1 MTNTLRIDCR
11 KAGRDPELTSVLPE
25 SAFSIH
31 THGASMPL
39 VVDVNWT
46 RTVMNEVVIVA
57 SSVADLKKLQLTAD
71 SFGITKSLRLLIAG
85 RVPGNLL
92 STPPGIVNGRYVLES
107 RRQFRRSPIEH
118 TELYVKLARQV
129 PLKRI
134 IAACLGDGLPAHRRV
149 TPSLRIGLAPNVDSG
164 WGFGDSMA
172 KYLSA
177 STLYSNDAGNNPGP
191 KPEVDLLITAE
202 VVEPLPLDHPP
213 VIRIRE
219 TAGDTWTRIA
229 TTAPVDEF
237 SRFAADFDARLTIP
251 PVDTEVINP
260 VGFDPFPSS
269 GSCSIRRSGHQGQK
283 LVADTSSIVLGHLD
297 DARLSERLVGALR
310 TFSFVNDYADSH
322 TGPAQRAS
330 FLIDAAAAG
339 VPVVPHDLD
348 PLTARYLSN
357 SLHEA
362 YTDATESL
370 FGDRLAREAF
380 VASAHRAAY
389 QGHGNRNVLNLFL
402 NAAGRGMIPHARPT
416 ISVLIPSKRPE
427 FISNAIEQLRR
438 QSWKSIQPI
447 FGFHGFTVSDI
458 SVQDRSDLSS
468 MSALVHETPA
478 DSVFGDLMNSMT
490 EMADGSLIAK
500 MDDDDWYGEH
510 HLEDLLHAHEY
521 SRAILVGSGVQFIY
535 LTKADITVRR
545 GMTQA
550 YKYGGHP
557 GGPTI
562 LLARDDLRSVG
573 NWARVNRAIDTAL
586 ADAVAAAGGSV
597 YQGNPLNFLFNK
609 RASGHTWNATHEYFL
624 RGKIDQW
631 TGLQPPPGFTGAA
644 ARQIRSRWAT
654 RGSSLVGSDDFYE
667 SCMPREKDLMHL
679 ASSAANLPNTI
690 RLQDRSGVDPW
701 MSSFDALRAGKMRR
715 S

>member
-11 KAGRDPELTSVLPE
+11 KAGRDSELTSVLPE

-31 THGASMPL
+31 THGASVPL
-39 VVDVNWT
+39 VVDVNWAQ
-46 RTVMNEVVIVA
+46 TVMNEIVIVA

-71 SFGITKSLRLLIAG
+71 SFGSTKSLRLLVAG

-92 STPPGIVNGRYVLES
+92 STPPGIVNGRYALETK
-107 RRQFRRSPIEH
+107 RQFRRTPIEH

-172 KYLSA
+172 KHLPA

-229 TTAPVDEF
+229 TAAPMDEF
-237 SRFAADFDARLTIP
+237 RGFAADLDALLSIP

-260 VGFDPFPSS
+260 VGFDPIPSS
-269 GSCSIRRSGHQGQK
+269 GSCSIRRSGRQGQK
-283 LVADTSSIVLGHLD
+283 LVADTSSVVLGYLD

-357 SLHEA
+357 SLHKV
-362 YTDATESL
+362 YNNATESL
-370 FGDRLAREAF
+370 FGDRLSREAF

-389 QGHGNRNVLNLFL
+389 QGHGNRNVLDLFL
-402 NAAGRGMIPHARPT
+402 NAAGREAKHTPRPT

-458 SVQDRSDLSS
+458 SVQDRSELSS
-468 MSALVHETPA
+468 MSALVHEAPA

-545 GMTQA
+545 GMAQA

-609 RASGHTWNATHEYFL
+609 RASGHTWNATQEYFL

-631 TGLQPPPGFTGAA
+631 TGLQPPPGFTDIAA
-644 ARQIRSRWAT
+644 SQIRDRWRT
-654 RGSSLVGSDDFYE
+654 RPSTLVDTSDFR
-667 SCMPREKDLMHL
+667 STCLPR
-679 ASSAANLPNTI
+679 ASDAVVVD
-690 RLQDRSGVDPW
+690 RLVARSPDRILTQRQALVDPW
-701 MSSFDALRAGKMRR
+701 MSSFFAQG
-715 S
+715 